1 MKICHF
7 IYDGGNPWLAGG
19 GAIRTG
25 EIYRRR
31 AERHDITLVTG
42 NYPGGQRQEEAE
54 GIRFVC
60 VGTGRRSERLLRAAQ
75 TA

>member
-1 MKICHF
+1 MRS
-7 IYDGGNPWLAGG
+7 GP
-19 GAIRTG
+19 G